1 MRPEQLG
8 TSGQCPH
15 CGQQIRLPKTER
27 AQVAS
32 GPERPAEPSSWL
44 SNSISGLVSLLLH
57 MGLLLL
63 LAVVR
68 YGDFAGAGLGEEV
81 MIGQLPGIELN
92 ESQDQ
97 QLDATSAPQT
107 SPQSDELE
115 SPPEIA
121 PPIAT
126 AEAASDGEFALSPV
140 SASSVGGGSFELGA
154 VTIGGAAGGGGG
166 WDGMLQSLRRNGLDI
181 VITFD
186 STGSMGGEIRQVKEQ
201 IARIGGTLLKLIPK
215 ARISVCTYRDEGD
228 DYVVRGLP
236 LTSDIGLVQEFLAG
250 VTAGGG
256 GDHPEAVQEGL
267 QWAVYENEFR
277 PKARKVVL
285 VFGDAPP
292 RQKHRPTCLKLAT
305 EFYSRNQGIVSTVT
319 CRNEKRLAEFVE
331 IAQAGGGEAFLTT
344 DERQIM
350 TQVVVLVFGSE
361 FRSKVVEAFRL
372 LED

>member
-1 MRPEQLG
+1 MTVDTRPAGFGEWKERRSLLLVFFSPHTASLSAGDPLMRLQCVHCGEAFRVRPEQLG

-126 AEAASDGEFALSPV
+126 AEAASDGEFALKS
-140 SASSVGGGSFELGA
+140 
-154 VTIGGAAGGGGG
+154 
-166 WDGMLQSLRRNGLDI
+166 
-181 VITFD
+181 
-186 STGSMGGEIRQVKEQ
+186 
-201 IARIGGTLLKLIPK
+201 
-215 ARISVCTYRDEGD
+215 
-228 DYVVRGLP
+228 
-236 LTSDIGLVQEFLAG
+236 
-250 VTAGGG
+250 
-256 GDHPEAVQEGL
+256 EA
-267 QWAVYENEFR
+267 
-277 PKARKVVL
+277 
-285 VFGDAPP
+285 
-292 RQKHRPTCLKLAT
+292 
-305 EFYSRNQGIVSTVT
+305 
-319 CRNEKRLAEFVE
+319 KR
-331 IAQAGGGEAFLTT
+331 
-344 DERQIM
+344 
-350 TQVVVLVFGSE
+350 S
-361 FRSKVVEAFRL
+361 
-372 LED
+372 